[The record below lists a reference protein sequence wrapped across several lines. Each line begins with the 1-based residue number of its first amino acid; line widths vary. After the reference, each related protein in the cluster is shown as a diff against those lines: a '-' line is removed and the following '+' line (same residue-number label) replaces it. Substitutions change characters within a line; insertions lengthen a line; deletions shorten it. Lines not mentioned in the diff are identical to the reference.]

1 MKLTCAARIALLIA
15 ASFVTSVSS
24 STVQAIP
31 VSTSLRSLQSSD
43 ATSDLIK
50 TEFSYGYKLLYKITD
65 QHPDVGAALS
75 TVQDA
80 VLLSLNQVI
89 EKTGSDVEI
98 QFLASKETGTPS
110 VLATLCVVVQYLSYK
125 ER

>member
-1 MKLTCAARIALLIA
+1 MKLTCAARIALLTGA
-15 ASFVTSVSS
+15 LFLSSVSS
-24 STVQAIP
+24 SSVQAIP

-43 ATSDLIK
+43 ATSSDLVA
-50 TEFSYGYKLLYKITD
+50 TEFSYGYKLLYKITE
-65 QHPDVGAALS
+65 QHPDVGAALN

-89 EKTGSDVEI
+89 ERTGSDIEI

-110 VLATLCVVVQYLSYK
+110 V
-125 ER
+125 